1 MWQGHL
7 ARVFTGGTPV
17 PLCQTAP
24 PPGCTVDLRCVF
36 ILTFRYRSAQLLA
49 LMDTGMIIA
58 VLLAALILV
67 IALLYSTVGH
77 AGASG
82 YIAAMALFGMAPIV
96 MKPTALTLNIIVALI
111 GTVRFYRAGFFSWRT
126 FWPFAITSVPAA
138 YIGGGLTLPVAI
150 YKSIVGVVLLYS
162 AVRLFWGAASAD
174 KGKITLVPIWMAL
187 IVGGA
192 IGLLSGLTGVGGGI
206 FLSPVLL
213 LMHWARTKETS
224 GVSAAFILVN
234 SIAGLLG
241 QYPAITHLPNDLIYW
256 APAALVGG
264 WIGTELGTKLLPI
277 SGIRKWLSV
286 VLVLAGLK
294 LVVEATLLLIGK

>member
-1 MWQGHL
+1 
-7 ARVFTGGTPV
+7 
-17 PLCQTAP
+17 
-24 PPGCTVDLRCVF
+24 
-36 ILTFRYRSAQLLA
+36 
-49 LMDTGMIIA
+49 MDTGTIIA
-58 VLLAALILV
+58 LLLAALIFV

-82 YIAAMALFGMAPIV
+82 YIAAMALLGMAPVI

-126 FWPFAITSVPAA
+126 LWPFAIASIPAA
-138 YIGGGLTLPVAI
+138 YIGGGLNLPVAV
-150 YKSIVGVVLLYS
+150 YKSVVGVVLLYS
-162 AVRLFWGAASAD
+162 AVRLFLSAD
-174 KGKITLVPIWMAL
+174 SADEGKTTLVPIWMAL
-187 IVGGA
+187 IVGAA

-213 LMHWARTKETS
+213 LMRWARTKEAS

-241 QYPAITHLPNDLIYW
+241 QFHSIWYLPNDLVYW

-264 WIGTELGTKLLPI
+264 WIGTELGTRVLPI
-277 SGIRKWLSV
+277 SGIRKWLSG

-294 LVVEATLLLIGK
+294 LAGEAILLLIGK